1 MCCPFVMPTL
11 CFHWWILHRH
21 QNVFSTVIS
30 CGGEKLVGAL
40 KQQTACH
47 VHAWR
52 YIAALFWHIT
62 QVLLAAVPL
71 LSDSCDWPF
80 FFFFFDVMCAATSRF
95 PFFFFLFCF
104 VPPGLPKDSY
114 LMYQLTR
121 CVMHCISEL
130 FVAGDTLVLFS
141 QCACECVCV
150 RVCACACVY
159 VRAPRD
165 AESRNN
171 AFRDLWQA

>member
-71 LSDSCDWPF
+71 LSHSCDWPF

-95 PFFFFLFCF
+95 PFFFSFLFCTTRA
-104 VPPGLPKDSY
+104 PQG
-114 LMYQLTR
+114 QLSHVSTNAM
-121 CVMHCISEL
+121 CDAL
-130 FVAGDTLVLFS
+130 YFWT
-141 QCACECVCV
+141 VCRGGHSGV
-150 RVCACACVY
+150 VFTVCMRVCVCACVCMR
-159 VRAPRD
+159 VRICAR
-165 AESRNN
+165 ATWR
-171 AFRDLWQA
+171 WVTK